1 MSDILE
7 FFEKAS
13 LDDYGQKTDGI
24 FLRSMSGSV
33 PTNSGIQS
41 VFPNIQLSKLLAA
54 NMHWKFRPTAMAM
67 AKSSEYGIS
76 ALSSENGFGVKSL
89 NTIRQEQHFSSKNT
103 GSQKV
108 QAWDKFLY
116 GKEKFENNESE
127 Q

>member
-41 VFPNIQLSKLLAA
+41 VFPNIQLSKLLASQL
-54 NMHWKFRPTAMAM
+54 HWKFRPIATSM

-89 NTIRQEQHFSSKNT
+89 NTIRQEQHFSSKNGT
-103 GSQKV
+103 SQKPDS
-108 QAWDKFLY
+108 WDRYVY
-116 GKEKFENNESE
+116 GKSKFENNDNE